1 MSGLSR
7 RQILVAG
14 IATGLSPIDAFA
26 QTATLLHLAAVFD
39 GGFLS
44 HTRHSDDTSLGMKGW
59 FPFTGHFPDFAQVA
73 CSVNSNFELQV
84 CGIDGTHSTLVHAI
98 RGVNDNWT
106 PFRNV
111 QDETVKVGPNRGRIG
126 YVACATTSG
135 DELHVCAIDQ
145 QNGLWHTIRRANGT
159 WPFPLGDVQAETRKI
174 GPNLGIG
181 PTPRVACAV
190 DSANNLH
197 VCAIDQQNGLWH
209 TLRRAEGAWP
219 NAFGDVQAEI
229 RKVGP
234 NQGIGPTPRVACA
247 ASASG
252 NLHVCAIDQQGF
264 LWHTIRRSDGRWP
277 FAFGDVQGQAGSIG
291 LPLGEVTCSIARSSE
306 ELHLVV
312 ATRIQ
317 GQKTDGQIWYTRRDA
332 QGAWRKFENLQD
344 VLNTVPGALSIAV
357 SAQ

>member
-7 RQILVAG
+7 RQILAAG
-14 IATGLSPIDAFA
+14 IATGLSPINAFA

-44 HTRHSDDTSLGMKGW
+44 HARHSDDTSLGMKGW
-59 FPFTGHFPDFAQVA
+59 FPFTGHFPDFAQIA

-145 QNGLWHTIRRANGT
+145 QNGLWHT
-159 WPFPLGDVQAETRKI
+159 
-174 GPNLGIG
+174 
-181 PTPRVACAV
+181 
-190 DSANNLH
+190 
-197 VCAIDQQNGLWH
+197 
-209 TLRRAEGAWP
+209 LRRADATWP

-234 NQGIGPTPRVACA
+234 NPGISPTPRVACA

-252 NLHVCAIDQQGF
+252 NLHVCAIDQQGS

-291 LPLGEVTCSIARSSE
+291 LPLGEVTCAIARSSE

-332 QGAWRKFENLQD
+332 QGAWRKFENVQD